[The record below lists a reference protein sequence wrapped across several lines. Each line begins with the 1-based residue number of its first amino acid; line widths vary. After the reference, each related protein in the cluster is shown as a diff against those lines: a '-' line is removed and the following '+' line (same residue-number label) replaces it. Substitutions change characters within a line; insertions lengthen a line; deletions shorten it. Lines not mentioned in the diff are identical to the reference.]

1 MRGKPSLCLFCRHA
15 AQPQTRIFSLR
26 QFASF
31 PSAEP
36 NVQPRPDLDAAD
48 SAFVRSEEDAPAPEE
63 IPVRRIQSFLEDG
76 KKTSYRDARPKAALQ
91 TLKVTPVDLWAYALL
106 GTFEYTHHPDSR
118 ALRRIN
124 LKRSIGPHDN
134 ADSVAHELLHG
145 FFIDPNTNLQRA
157 GFVKVNE
164 KAILNQLQHVHKF
177 SGLSRIISMLSSTRD
192 GCEFLS
198 RSGTHILDAIR
209 NNRKRQNS
217 EKVTPSMVLEMLN
230 NLHINL
236 ESKGLQMGPQLC
248 NGALYYASKICNIA
262 AVKMYL
268 QLARKHNYAPD
279 WRTRKALKSM
289 YRSLIVDHPRLKDED
304 QQREALELIT
314 GWRGG
319 VAPRR
324 GEPRMTCFAY
334 LSYRDTETDI
344 THAIYPAYIQGL
356 GEMGLHMGIFAEF
369 MAQDPKRMNSVLLGD
384 EHLRFRAQMFAIAF
398 LLAKDEKHALQAL
411 ESVPIEHHDI
421 SSREDEN
428 LMPTWRS
435 ETSPKSPHTFNPTP
449 NSSNLWLLSII
460 YDHYHT
466 HDYVPTP
473 STQVHLA
480 KTIVQ
485 MSHDPQVA
493 MQTLKGMLLL
503 DSDFKLPS
511 MDYGR
516 KVTRRITLSEG
527 DGQEGIWLVP
537 KIERYSEEVVG
548 EVTF

>member
-1 MRGKPSLCLFCRHA
+1 MPLF
-15 AQPQTRIFSLR
+15 
-26 QFASF
+26 
-31 PSAEP
+31 AEP
-36 NVQPRPDLDAAD
+36 TVIPRPDLDAAD
-48 SAFVRSEEDAPAPEE
+48 SASVRIEENAPTLEE
-63 IPVRRIQSFLEDG
+63 IPVRRAQSLMEDG
-76 KKTSYRDARPKAALQ
+76 KKTSYRDARPKVALQ

-106 GTFEYTHHPDSR
+106 GTFEYTHHPDIR
-118 ALRRIN
+118 TLRRIN
-124 LKRSIGPHDN
+124 LKRSIDPLDS
-134 ADSVAHELLHG
+134 ADSAVHELLHG

-157 GFVKVNE
+157 GFVKMNE
-164 KAILNQLQHVHKF
+164 MAILNQLQHVHKF
-177 SGLSRIISMLSSTRD
+177 SGLSRIISMLSSTRN

-209 NNRKRQNS
+209 NYRKRQNW
-217 EKVTPSMVLEMLN
+217 EKVTASMVLEMLN

-248 NGALYYASKICNIA
+248 NGALYYASKICNVA

-279 WRTRKALKSM
+279 WRTRKALKSI
-289 YRSLIVDHPRLKDED
+289 YRSLIIGNPRFKEET
-304 QQREALELIT
+304 QQIDALELIT
-314 GWRGG
+314 GWGG
-319 VAPRR
+319 GIAPRR

-356 GEMGLHMGIFAEF
+356 GELGLHKAIFAEF
-369 MAQDPKRMNSVLLGD
+369 MAQDPKRMSPVLLGV

-398 LLAKDEKHALQAL
+398 LLAKDEKHAFQAL
-411 ESVPIEHHDI
+411 ESVPIGHHDI

-435 ETSPKSPHTFNPTP
+435 ESSPRSHHTLKPTP

-466 HDYVPTP
+466 HDYVPTS
-473 STQVHLA
+473 STQAHLA
-480 KTIVQ
+480 KTILQ
-485 MSHDPQVA
+485 MPHDPQA
-493 MQTLKGMLLL
+493 ALQILKGMLLL
-503 DSDFKLPS
+503 DSDFKLPR

-516 KVTRRITLSEG
+516 KTARRITLSE
-527 DGQEGIWLVP
+527 DEGMEGTRLVP
-537 KIERYSEEVVG
+537 RIEQYSEEVVD
-548 EVTF
+548 ETTF